1 MTNPA
6 ILPKFAIGE
15 EVLIKLTGDTGVIL
29 DSLLFKNRYE
39 YTVKIVHSKKP
50 SKIGAVSKLSG
61 VVLVKKFIPC
71 GRTFDELMDY
81 IKGGCLYNPFD
92 DEQPK

>member
-1 MTNPA
+1 MTTPS
-6 ILPKFAIGE
+6 ISKFAVGE

-29 DSLLFKNRYE
+29 DYRLFKNRYE
-39 YTVKIVHSKKP
+39 YTVRVICSNKP
-50 SKIGAVSKLSG
+50 AKIGTVSKLSG

-81 IKGGCLYNPFD
+81 VKGGCLYNPFD

>member
-1 MTNPA
+1 MTTPS
-6 ILPKFAIGE
+6 ISKFAVGE

-29 DSLLFKNRYE
+29 DYRLFKNRYE
-39 YTVKIVHSKKP
+39 YTVRVICSSKP
-50 SKIGAVSKLSG
+50 AKIGTVSKLSG

-81 IKGGCLYNPFD
+81 VKGGCLYNPFD